1 MKTITI
7 LTLFPEFFDGF
18 LNSSIIKRAISKNA
32 VNFKVLNI
40 RDYSLDKNHRV
51 DDRPT
56 GGGAGLIMRLEPLM
70 DCLTKNNLMSTHKI
84 LMTPK
89 GNPYKQKDAI
99 RLADIP
105 NDITIICGHY
115 EGIDS
120 RFEDYMDEQISIG
133 DYILTGGEIGALVLA
148 DSITRLLPGAI
159 TEKSTEEESFY
170 ENLLEYPQ
178 YTFPKEYDGK
188 EIPEVLFSGDHEKVR
203 LWRLKEALKITKDR
217 RPDLLIDRQFTKE
230 ELILLKEIEEETKNN
245 K

>member
-1 MKTITI
+1 MKTINI

-18 LNSSIIKRAISKNA
+18 LNSSIIKRAISKQA
-32 VNFKVLNI
+32 VSFNILNI

-70 DCLTKNNLMSTHKI
+70 DCLKANSLMTSHKI

-89 GNPYKQKDAI
+89 GKTYSQSDAM
-99 RLADIP
+99 RLSGIDE
-105 NDITIICGHY
+105 DITIVCGHY

-133 DYILTGGEIGALVLA
+133 DYVLTGGEIGALTVA

-159 TEKSTEEESFY
+159 TELSTEEESFSDG
-170 ENLLEYPQ
+170 LLEYPQ
-178 YTFPKEYDGK
+178 YTFPREYDGK
-188 EIPEVLFSGDHEKVR
+188 SIPSILFDGDHEKVR
-203 LWRLKEALKITKDR
+203 RWRLKEALRITLQR
-217 RPDLLIDRQFTKE
+217 RPDLLEKRKFTKE
-230 ELILLKEIEEETKNN
+230 ELILLDEIEKENASD
-245 K
+245 